1 MRALPTRRTNALVL
15 ALWCALLLTPLLM
28 HLFRPPHE
36 APLEN
41 RTLAPAPGWPRTLD
55 EGSSWPARM
64 QAWMRDHFG
73 LRGELLEA
81 SHRWRHQVFGDFL
94 SADLVPGRAGEV
106 FYNVFGDTP
115 GSALRVMCGAERIEL
130 PVVGQRVAEL
140 LAATRAERPRS
151 YLMMAPDKSRLRP
164 RLLPRWLQEECAGGQ
179 PPAESLMDRLAQQ
192 SETAGRLFY
201 PIDAMRQVDG
211 VDPVYRPWNL
221 HWDFHGAAVAADWL
235 AQGQWGLSRR
245 YDVALEPRETEFDLR
260 ALAPGVARRD
270 TTLVPV
276 YLDGRV
282 LVCHNDAAC
291 FPEFAAEAAL
301 LFQVARV
308 RSAWQLPAGQR
319 RPTLVI
325 IGDSFGDNI
334 TEPLARYFA
343 EVWYLSM
350 NHLSRLS
357 PEQRRHVRSVVI
369 DQFRPDVL
377 LHVYNE
383 GTVLADQARY
393 LARVRELLE
402 PVPTQ

>member
-1 MRALPTRRTNALVL
+1 MKALPTRRANALVL
-15 ALWCALLLTPLLM
+15 ALWCALLLTPLLV

-41 RTLAPAPGWPRTLD
+41 RTLAPAPGWPRTPA
-55 EGSSWPARM
+55 EGSTLPVRT

-81 SHRWRHQVFGDFL
+81 SHRWRHRLFGDFL
-94 SADLVPGRAGEV
+94 SADLVPGQAGEV
-106 FYNVFGDTP
+106 FYNVFGDTA
-115 GSALRVMCGAERIEL
+115 GSSLRVMCGAERIKL
-130 PVVGQRVAEL
+130 PVVGQRVADL
-140 LAATRAERPRS
+140 LAATRAELPRS
-151 YLMMAPDKSRLRP
+151 YLMIAPDKSRLRP
-164 RLLPRWLQEECAGGQ
+164 RLLPRWLQVECASGQ
-179 PPAESLMDRLAQQ
+179 PPAESLVGRLAQQ
-192 SETAGRLFY
+192 PEIADRLFY

-235 AQGQWGLSRR
+235 AQGQWGMPRR
-245 YDVALEPRETEFDLR
+245 YEVALEPRETAFDLQG
-260 ALAPGVARRD
+260 LAPGVEHRD

-276 YLDGRV
+276 YPDGQV
-282 LVCHNDAAC
+282 LVCHNDPAC

-383 GTVLADQARY
+383 GTVLVDQARY
-393 LARVRELLE
+393 LGLARALLE

>member
-1 MRALPTRRTNALVL
+1 MKALLTRRANALVL
-15 ALWCALLLTPLLM
+15 ALWCALLATPLLV

-41 RTLAPAPGWPRTLD
+41 RTLAPAPDWPRTLE
-55 EGSSWPARM
+55 EGRTWPARM
-64 QAWMRDHFG
+64 QAWIRDHFG

-94 SADLVPGRAGEV
+94 SADLVTGQAGEV
-106 FYNVFGDTP
+106 FYGVFGDTA
-115 GSALRVMCGAERIEL
+115 GSALRVLCGAERIEL
-130 PVVGQRVAEL
+130 PVVGRQVAAL
-140 LAATRAERPRS
+140 LATTRAEVPRS
-151 YLMMAPDKSRLRP
+151 YLLMVPDKSRLRP
-164 RLLPRWLQEECAGGQ
+164 QRWPRWLQEECAGGQ
-179 PPAESLMDRLAQQ
+179 PPAEPLIDLLAQQ
-192 SETAGRLFY
+192 PVTAGRLLY
-201 PIDAMRQVDG
+201 PIDAMRKVDG
-211 VDPVYRPWNL
+211 VDPVYHPWNL

-235 AQGQWGLSRR
+235 AHGRWDMSRR
-245 YDVALEPRETEFDLR
+245 FDVALEPRETEFDLR
-260 ALAPGVARRD
+260 GFAPGVEHRD

-276 YLDGRV
+276 YPDGRV

-308 RSAWQLPAGQR
+308 RSAWQLPPGQR
-319 RPTLVI
+319 RPTLVL

-357 PEQRRHVRSVVI
+357 PAQRRHVRSVVI

-383 GTVLADQARY
+383 STVLTDRARY
-393 LARVRELLE
+393 LERVRELLE
-402 PVPTQ
+402 TVPTP